1 MGKRS
6 GEGHQWAQVDS
17 DQCEVRIRQRAIA
30 DRVMVDDINLAKV
43 AAESGRLVVRRSRRV
58 QHNRR

>member
-6 GEGHQWAQVDS
+6 GEGHQRAQVDS
-17 DQCEVRIRQRAIA
+17 DKCEVRIRERAVA
-30 DRVMVDDINLAKV
+30 DGMIDDINLAKV